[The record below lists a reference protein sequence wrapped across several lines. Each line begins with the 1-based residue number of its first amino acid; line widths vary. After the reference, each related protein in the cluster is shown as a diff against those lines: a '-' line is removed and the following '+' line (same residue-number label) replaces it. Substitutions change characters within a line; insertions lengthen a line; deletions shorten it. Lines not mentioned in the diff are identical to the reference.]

1 MLIQHPVT
9 YHLLSTQLLAGENVF
24 VVFIPYLNHAQTMK
38 RLDKKLLKPCRLEPV
53 ERTVARPIPGVPEH
67 FNYGVFYDDGYDYMQ
82 HLKSAMDFNDQTTFR
97 ITAIPED
104 KQAPDDLNIA
114 DETPREPVVDYVE
127 EIPEGLLLNSDVE
140 DESEESELVD
150 NFVELA
156 GGHTVH
162 DTDEDDPAV
171 DRVQPNTT
179 SSSALKDL
187 LGKDK
192 VLMMERF
199 LYGDN
204 VKDDGDDDNVTDDS
218 DEDYG
223 NPDDA
228 TVLNRQFEKLVLRC
242 KNRAGSASQS
252 MVTGTSMMSEGLQYA
267 LSRDV
272 RMLPLPRPKSDELDE
287 LDDELRLKTLSRS
300 DLLVQNVPSSSTE
313 DSEDECFEP
322 APDIVS
328 AQGDGGSNRKP
339 VFCHLAVPANPNKSR
354 ASSKQVSMENLNM
367 CTESAHFEISRRIDP
382 QLFVRRKGETSQE
395 KHLRKMAVRQ
405 HRLERRKIKKLN
417 QANFRLEQEQ
427 QSKHRVPT
435 ITIM

>member
-1 MLIQHPVT
+1 
-9 YHLLSTQLLAGENVF
+9 
-24 VVFIPYLNHAQTMK
+24 MK
-38 RLDKKLLKPCRLEPV
+38 RLDRKLLKPCLLEPV

-67 FNYGVFYDDGYDYMQ
+67 FNHGVFYDDGYDYMQ
-82 HLKSAMDFNDQTTFR
+82 HLKSAMDFNDRTTFR

-104 KQAPDDLNIA
+104 KQAPDDLSIA
-114 DETPREPVVDYVE
+114 DETPREPVVDFVE
-127 EIPEGLLLNSDVE
+127 EIPDDLLLNSDVE
-140 DESEESELVD
+140 DESEGSELVD

-171 DRVQPNTT
+171 DRAKLNTT
-179 SSSALKDL
+179 SSSDLKDL

-204 VKDDGDDDNVTDDS
+204 VRGDGDSVTDDS
-218 DEDYG
+218 DEDCR

-242 KNRAGSASQS
+242 KSRVESANQS

-272 RMLPLPRPKSDELDE
+272 RMLPLSRPKSDELDE
-287 LDDELRLKTLSRS
+287 LDDELRLKTISRG
-300 DLLVQNVPSSSTE
+300 DLLVQNVSSSSTE
-313 DSEDECFEP
+313 DSEDECLEP
-322 APDIVS
+322 VPDIVS

-339 VFCHLAVPANPNKSR
+339 VFCHLTVPANPNKSR
-354 ASSKQVSMENLNM
+354 AKSKQVSTENLNM
-367 CTESAHFEISRRIDP
+367 CTESVHFESSCPVDP

-395 KHLRKMAVRQ
+395 KHLRKLAVRQ
-405 HRLERRKIKKLN
+405 HRLERRKIKRLN

-435 ITIM
+435 IAIM

>member
-1 MLIQHPVT
+1 
-9 YHLLSTQLLAGENVF
+9 
-24 VVFIPYLNHAQTMK
+24 MK
-38 RLDKKLLKPCRLEPV
+38 RLDKKLLKPCHLEPI
-53 ERTVARPIPGVPEH
+53 ERTVTRPIPGVPEH

-82 HLKSAMDFNDQTTFR
+82 HLKSAMDFNDRTTFR

-104 KQAPDDLNIA
+104 KQAPDDLDTA
-114 DETPREPVVDYVE
+114 GETPREPVVDYVE

-140 DESEESELVD
+140 DESEGSELVD

-162 DTDEDDPAV
+162 DKDEEDSAV
-171 DRVQPNTT
+171 GRTNLNANSP
-179 SSSALKDL
+179 SALKDM

-204 VKDDGDDDNVTDDS
+204 VRRDDDDDYMTDDS
-218 DEDYG
+218 GEDCG

-242 KNRAGSASQS
+242 KNRAGSTSQS
-252 MVTGTSMMSEGLQYA
+252 MITGTSMMSEGLQYA

-287 LDDELRLKTLSRS
+287 LDEELRLKTLSRS
-300 DLLVQNVPSSSTE
+300 DVLAQNVPSSSTE
-313 DSEDECFEP
+313 DECSEPES
-322 APDIVS
+322 DIVS

-339 VFCHLAVPANPNKSR
+339 LFCHLPVPANPNKSR
-354 ASSKQVSMENLNM
+354 ATSKQVSMENLIGH
-367 CTESAHFEISRRIDP
+367 TESVHFEISRRIDP
-382 QLFVRRKGETSQE
+382 QLFVRRKDETSQE

-405 HRLERRKIKKLN
+405 HRLERRKIRKLN
-417 QANFRLEQEQ
+417 QANFRLEHEQ
-427 QSKHRVPT
+427 QSKHRVPP

>member
-1 MLIQHPVT
+1 
-9 YHLLSTQLLAGENVF
+9 
-24 VVFIPYLNHAQTMK
+24 
-38 RLDKKLLKPCRLEPV
+38 
-53 ERTVARPIPGVPEH
+53 
-67 FNYGVFYDDGYDYMQ
+67 
-82 HLKSAMDFNDQTTFR
+82 R

-104 KQAPDDLNIA
+104 KQASDDLNIA
-114 DETPREPVVDYVE
+114 DETSREPVVDYDE

-140 DESEESELVD
+140 DESEGSELVD

-171 DRVQPNTT
+171 DRTKINNT

-187 LGKDK
+187 LSKDK
-192 VLMMERF
+192 MLMMERF

-204 VKDDGDDDNVTDDS
+204 ARGDDDGDNMTDDS
-218 DEDYG
+218 SEDCG

-242 KNRAGSASQS
+242 KNRAGSPSQS

-287 LDDELRLKTLSRS
+287 LDDELRLKTLNRG
-300 DLLVQNVPSSSTE
+300 DLLVQNFPSSSTE
-313 DSEDECFEP
+313 DSEDECLKP

-328 AQGDGGSNRKP
+328 AQGDGGSNRQP

-354 ASSKQVSMENLNM
+354 ASSKQVSMEYLNM
-367 CTESAHFEISRRIDP
+367 CTDSVHFEISRRIDP

-405 HRLERRKIKKLN
+405 HRMERRKIKKLN

-427 QSKHRVPT
+427 QSKHTVPT
-435 ITIM
+435 IVIM